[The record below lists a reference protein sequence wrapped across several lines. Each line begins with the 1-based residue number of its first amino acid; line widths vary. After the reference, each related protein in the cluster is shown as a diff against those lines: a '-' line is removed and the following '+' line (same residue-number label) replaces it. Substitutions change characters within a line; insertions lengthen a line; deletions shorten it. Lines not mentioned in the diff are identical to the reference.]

1 MGSPIE
7 IHVWTL
13 DPNAPAP
20 AAALATLSD
29 KEAARMARFVFDKDR
44 FRFGQSHARM
54 RALLADYLGATPADL
69 AFGENAHGKP
79 SLEGGP
85 YFNLSHSHNLAAL
98 AISDAFELG
107 LDIEHVRAIEGPE
120 IARRFFSAR
129 ECAALNAYVG
139 SDYEEAFY
147 RCWTRKE
154 AYVKAQGEGLGI
166 SLQTFDVTI
175 DEGAPRFL
183 RIDGDDADAWRL
195 FSFKPA
201 PGYQGAV
208 AIRLMRDDIS
218 LKLITSA

>member
-1 MGSPIE
+1 
-7 IHVWTL
+7 
-13 DPNAPAP
+13 
-20 AAALATLSD
+20 
-29 KEAARMARFVFDKDR
+29 MARFVFDKDR
-44 FRFGQSHARM
+44 FRFGQSHVRM
-54 RALLADYLGATPADL
+54 RALLGAHLGVPA
-69 AFGENAHGKP
+69 AEVKFEETEHGKP
-79 SLEGGP
+79 FLAGGP
-85 YFNLSHSHNLAAL
+85 FFNLSHSHNLAAL
-98 AISDAFELG
+98 AISEEVDLG

-129 ECAALNAYVG
+129 ECAALSAHAG
-139 SDYEEAFY
+139 GDYEEAFY

-166 SLQTFDVTI
+166 SLQAFDVTI

-201 PGYQGAV
+201 PGYQGAL
-208 AIRLMRDDIS
+208 AIRSTSGDIS